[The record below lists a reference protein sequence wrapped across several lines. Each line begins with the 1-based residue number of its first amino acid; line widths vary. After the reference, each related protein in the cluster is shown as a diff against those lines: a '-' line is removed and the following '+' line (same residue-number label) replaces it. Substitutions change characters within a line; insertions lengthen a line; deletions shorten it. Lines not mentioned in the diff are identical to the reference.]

1 MSSQTGP
8 RSIAYAETIANLK
21 TEIEGLIRKLKAS
34 DNWLAMEK
42 NYRALLAI
50 EEIAGIPK
58 TTLEDLFTLADKSS
72 DTTPTPEKKSDL
84 ALGDP
89 EEPEAA
95 AEIEKGA

>member
-1 MSSQTGP
+1 MSSQMGHRAST
-8 RSIAYAETIANLK
+8 YAETIANLK
-21 TEIEGLIRKLKAS
+21 TETEGLIRKLKAS
-34 DNWLAMEK
+34 DNWLEIEK

-72 DTTPTPEKKSDL
+72 NTTLTPEKKSDL

-89 EEPEAA
+89 QEPEAA
-95 AEIEKGA
+95 AEIEKGS